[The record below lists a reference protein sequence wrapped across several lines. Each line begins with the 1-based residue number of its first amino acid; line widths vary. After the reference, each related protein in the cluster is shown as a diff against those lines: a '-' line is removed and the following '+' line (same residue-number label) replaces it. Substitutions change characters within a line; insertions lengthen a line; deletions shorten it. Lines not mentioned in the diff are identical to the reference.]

1 MKLGLVSFTARGRA
15 LGERLA
21 RGLSQSNMAELVLWD
36 KSQISLKSFVAAQ
49 FRTLDGFVFIG
60 AIGIAV
66 RLIAPYLDSKAKDP
80 AVVVLDEAGHY
91 VISVLSG
98 HLGGANN
105 LASDIGRLIGAEPV
119 ITTSTDVH
127 GIFAVDTWSQR
138 QGCEI
143 LEIDRIKYI
152 SGALLEGEPVG
163 LVSDFEISGKLPAG
177 LTPDVSGSVGICVS
191 LSEQKQPFE
200 VTLHIVPSCVILGI
214 GCRRGTAFEDLERF
228 IFETLAEN
236 NISFKAVKALHSI
249 DLKKEE
255 PCLLRFSETHGMP
268 FKTFSAVELMA
279 VQGNFKGSA
288 FVESITG
295 VDNVCERSA
304 MATDQGDQLGS
315 GTESSLVTGTEFSL
329 VSGTE
334 FGLVSDTEFGLVSGT
349 EFDLVSDTEFVL
361 VSDTEF
367 SLGTDTNLSLG
378 TDIGGMNANGRLAKA
393 RRLIVTKRQKSGMT
407 LAAAIEDW
415 RCEF

>member
-1 MKLGLVSFTARGRA
+1 MRLGLISFTDRGRA
-15 LGERLA
+15 LGEHLVD
-21 RGLSQSNMAELVLWD
+21 GLSQSNIAELVLWD
-36 KSQISLKSFVAAQ
+36 KSQISLKAFVADY
-49 FRTLDGFVFIG
+49 FRSLDGFVFIG

-66 RLIAPYLDSKAKDP
+66 RLTAPYLESKAQDP
-80 AVVVLDEAGHY
+80 AVVVMDEGGRY
-91 VISVLSG
+91 VIPILSG

-105 LASDIGRLIGAEPV
+105 LARDIGRLIGGEPV

-127 GIFAVDTWSQR
+127 GIFAVDTWSR
-138 QGCEI
+138 RHGCEI
-143 LEIDRIKYI
+143 LEIDRIKHI
-152 SGALLEGEPVG
+152 SGTLLDGRSVG
-163 LVSDFEISGKLPAG
+163 LVSDFEISGELPAG
-177 LTPDVSGSVGICVS
+177 LTPAVSGSVGICVS

-200 VTLHIVPSCVILGI
+200 VTLHIVPRCVILGI

-236 NISFKAVKALHSI
+236 DISFKAVKALHSI

-255 PCLLRFSETHGMP
+255 PCLLRFSETYGIP
-268 FKTFSAVELMA
+268 FETFSAGELMA
-279 VQGNFKGSA
+279 VQGTFEGSA

-304 MATDQGDQLGS
+304 MATDKGDQLGS
-315 GTESSLVTGTEFSL
+315 GTE
-329 VSGTE
+329 
-334 FGLVSDTEFGLVSGT
+334 FGLVSG
-349 EFDLVSDTEFVL
+349 TEFVL

-378 TDIGGMNANGRLAKA
+378 TEISGMNASGRLAKA